1 MDATHAHT
9 KRFQICATETPRE
22 WWGRILA
29 FHEPNE
35 PQPLRDEY
43 DTIIKPFL
51 LQAISAGHGVVS
63 TSGCAGPVSQPLVT
77 GMYQS
82 VAHLDQVLSMQ
93 CAWWWWWLVW
103 ELPCRLVLF
112 FLPLLWISFS
122 FLKFFLIGS
131 RISRSFMRLMSLSVC
146 LSMYHPRTF
155 FCKIMRVFGKS
166 SDLSRFSAR
175 C

>member
-82 VAHLDQVLSMQ
+82 VAHLDQVLIMLT
-93 CAWWWWWLVW
+93 CLVVVG
-103 ELPCRLVLF
+103 L
-112 FLPLLWISFS
+112 
-122 FLKFFLIGS
+122 GA
-131 RISRSFMRLMSLSVC
+131 SLSFG
-146 LSMYHPRTF
+146 SF
-155 FCKIMRVFGKS
+155 FSPSVV
-166 SDLSRFSAR
+166 D
-175 C
+175 

>member
-1 MDATHAHT
+1 MYCYSSINLSQLLAAWAQRLPTLLKLAIGLAGYRVGWLSGWLAIGTHAHT
-9 KRFQICATETPRE
+9 KRFLICATETPRE

-35 PQPLRDEY
+35 PHPLRDEY

-77 GMYQS
+77 GTYQS

-112 FLPLLWISFS
+112 FPS
-122 FLKFFLIGS
+122 
-131 RISRSFMRLMSLSVC
+131 SV
-146 LSMYHPRTF
+146 
-155 FCKIMRVFGKS
+155 V
-166 SDLSRFSAR
+166 D
-175 C
+175 

>member
-9 KRFQICATETPRE
+9 KRVQICATETPRE

-77 GMYQS
+77 GTYQS
-82 VAHLDQVLSMQ
+82 VAHLDQVLSMLM
-93 CAWWWWWLVW
+93 CLVVVG
-103 ELPCRLVLF
+103 LGPSLSFGFF
-112 FLPLLWISFS
+112 FLPLLWTSFS
-122 FLKFFLIGS
+122 CPKKNSVGS
-131 RISRSFMRLMSLSVC
+131 LISRSFMRLMSPSVC
-146 LSMYHPRTF
+146 LSMYHARTF

-166 SDLSRFSAR
+166 SDLSRVSAP

>member
-1 MDATHAHT
+1 MIQFRHFANSSSP
-9 KRFQICATETPRE
+9 TETPRE

-35 PQPLRDEY
+35 PHPLRDEY

-82 VAHLDQVLSMQ
+82 VAHLDQVLIMLT
-93 CAWWWWWLVW
+93 CLVVVGLGPSSW
-103 ELPCRLVLF
+103 FWFWCFF
-112 FLPLLWISFS
+112 FLPLLWTSFS
-122 FLKFFLIGS
+122 CPKFFLIGS
-131 RISRSFMRLMSLSVC
+131 RISRSLMRLMSLSVC

-155 FCKIMRVFGKS
+155 FCKIMSVFGKS
-166 SDLSRFSAR
+166 SDLSRVSAR